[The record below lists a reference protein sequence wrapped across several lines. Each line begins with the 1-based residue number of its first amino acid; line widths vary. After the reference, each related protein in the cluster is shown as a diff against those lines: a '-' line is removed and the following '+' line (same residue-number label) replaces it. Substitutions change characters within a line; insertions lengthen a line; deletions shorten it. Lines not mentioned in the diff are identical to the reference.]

1 MTKVINVDL
10 QEKNDFSEKYNHEEV
25 TNDLVEYL
33 IKEARHT
40 QKDDNIIIN
49 FNVLFNAEFNIKEML
64 IKTLKE
70 EYLHNINDHRY
81 TNLFQIILFLLGVI
95 FLSLSTLFKDGVIW
109 KEILVIG
116 GWVPIWEMVE
126 LELFNDVRGRKRKK
140 IINKLINSEIN
151 INFIK

>member
-10 QEKNDFSEKYNHEEV
+10 QEKNDFLEKYNHEEV

-81 TNLFQIILFLLGVI
+81 TNLFQIILFLLGII

-151 INFIK
+151 VNFIK